1 MGKEAA
7 RFEEN
12 KSSEIYNPQN
22 APLPSP
28 NYPLESVIL
37 NELVLSL
44 QSTSE
49 MKDLL
54 LITLYKT

>member
-7 RFEEN
+7 RFAEN
-12 KSSEIYNPQN
+12 KSSEFYNLKN

-28 NYPLESVIL
+28 YYPLESVIL
-37 NELVLSL
+37 NELVMSL

-54 LITLYKT
+54 LVILY